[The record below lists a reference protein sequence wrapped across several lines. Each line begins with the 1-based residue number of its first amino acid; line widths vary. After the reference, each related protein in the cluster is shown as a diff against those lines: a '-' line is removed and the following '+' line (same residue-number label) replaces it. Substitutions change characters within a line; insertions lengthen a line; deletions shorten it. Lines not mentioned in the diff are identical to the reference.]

1 MTMLSDE
8 NNWRPK
14 ISLDWTWRC
23 YLHNVRIVN
32 DNSVRIV
39 NDYANSVRIVN
50 DYANSVR
57 IVNDYVHSVCIVN
70 DNADSVR
77 IVNDYAGI
85 MSV

>member
-1 MTMLSDE
+1 MAQAGLNDE
-8 NNWRPK
+8 ITGGRK
-14 ISLDWTWRC
+14 SRWTGHDLRC

-32 DNSVRIV
+32 DN
-39 NDYANSVRIVN
+39 DNSVRIVI